1 MSQLA
6 STPPSQAPNLPPPP
20 DLESKGE
27 VIEHTIEAFRQAKGE
42 RQVRDSI
49 LTTPISAAFLKLIH
63 LTELLGSPWLA
74 QLLKSQAAKKMCVL
88 DTAVA
93 WHQSRDAEKDLSTIQ
108 DVVDADDVQTG
119 SPKAVFRALPPTRVF
134 RASPPRATPIV
145 VWMTHVCM
153 LVRDILVA
161 LGEDGERSVA
171 AAATSAYEGKPLWA
185 SHSKVLH

>member
-6 STPPSQAPNLPPPP
+6 STPPSQALNLPPPP

-27 VIEHTIEAFRQAKGE
+27 VIEHTIEAFRRAKGE
-42 RQVRDSI
+42 RQVSDSI

-74 QLLKSQAAKKMCVL
+74 QLLESQAAKKMYVL

-93 WHQSRDAEKDLSTIQ
+93 WHKSRDADKDLLTIQ
-108 DVVDADDVQTG
+108 DVIDAEDAPTG
-119 SPKAVFRALPPTRVF
+119 SPKGVF

-145 VWMTHVCM
+145 VWMTRVCM

-161 LGEDGERSVA
+161 LGDDRERSVA

-185 SHSKVLH
+185 SHSKVLHYVTVHF